1 MNRQMLTKEQVAELL
16 NITPR
21 QVQRMICERRI
32 PFTKIG
38 DGRSAPVR
46 FDPVAIDRWLAARS
60 TPVAS

>member
-1 MNRQMLTKEQVAELL
+1 MPAALLNRQQVAELL
-16 NITPR
+16 GVTER

-32 PFTKIG
+32 PFTKLG